1 MGQDDGAIVDRVL
14 AGDRDAFGILID
26 RYRDGARRL
35 AIRIL
40 RAHADAEDVVQEALL
55 HAFLDL
61 AELRDRDRFVAWLLG
76 IVVNLAKS
84 RWRLRREMPVE
95 DWSGGRAIRG
105 FMWMDAEPTPDA
117 RHEARELHDV
127 VWKALAELP
136 SEQQE
141 TVQLHY
147 VDGLRVWEIAALV
160 GVPAGTVKARLHR
173 ARGRLRRVLAA
184 ELGVP
189 LESGG
194 RPEERLTMIP
204 VTVDDVLVRTPKEGE
219 VRWFGMAGG
228 PTNVGW
234 HHIILLKERDGQ
246 RVLPIWVGA
255 FEAHAIAL
263 ALAGIATPRP
273 MSLSLMH
280 RVLGLANIAI
290 ERVVI
295 TTLRDNIF
303 YAVLTLRIEGQL
315 QEVDAR
321 PSDAITLALYAGA
334 PVFVTPEMLELPVVV
349 NAPEVLPALEVQ
361 TERARVEKGRP
372 VEDPPMEWRSF
383 RSLPDPRTAVSAH
396 THHAQVPV
404 GNRR

>member
-1 MGQDDGAIVDRVL
+1 MDQNDGAIVERVL
-14 AGDRDAFGILID
+14 AGDRDAFAILVD
-26 RYRDGARRL
+26 RHREGATRFAL
-35 AIRIL
+35 RIL
-40 RAHADAEDVVQEALL
+40 RGRADAEDVVQEAWL

-84 RWRLRREMPVE
+84 RWRLRREVPVE

-105 FMWMDAEPTPDA
+105 FVWMDAEPTPDA

-160 GVPAGTVKARLHR
+160 GVRAGTVKARLHR

-204 VTVDDVLVRTPKEGE
+204 VTIDDMLVRTPKEGE

-234 HHIILLKERDGQ
+234 HHIFLLKERDGE

-255 FEAHAIAL
+255 FEANAIAL
-263 ALAGIATPRP
+263 ALEGIATPRP

-290 ERVVI
+290 ARVVI
-295 TTLRDNIF
+295 TALRDNIF

-349 NAPEVLPALEVQ
+349 NAPDVLPALEVQ

-383 RSLPDPRTAVSAH
+383 RSLPDPRTAASAPGRAH
-396 THHAQVPV
+396 ST
-404 GNRR
+404 